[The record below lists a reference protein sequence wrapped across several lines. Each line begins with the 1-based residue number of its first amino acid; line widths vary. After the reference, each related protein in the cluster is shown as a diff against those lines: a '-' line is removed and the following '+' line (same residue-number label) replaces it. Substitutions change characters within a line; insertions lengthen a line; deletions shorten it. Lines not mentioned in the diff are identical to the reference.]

1 MIGTSHEV
9 EARLLR
15 AERDCKLEESI
26 VLEGRPELPDGR
38 PAPLTITQL
47 DDLLGER
54 TNQTRIVLGTPATG
68 VTDVGDTLRTV
79 TGRIADWTLPPIGK
93 PSAFKQELTGG
104 HPRER
109 RVIISDFAR
118 YPVKPETCREAVTLA
133 ETLLPSTPGVA
144 RTVVL
149 VTDPRQLDLWRT
161 LLMGEEQVFAAPVV
175 LRRHDQRSLRNWA
188 QQREAFN
195 TEERLERLHALTGG
209 WPWLVDR
216 AHRLHGELGDPDEVL
231 RRLAGMLTDRSTIR
245 AFVEATGVYA
255 HPTLA
260 AGYQA
265 VAGEFQSGLAEADE
279 IVTAI
284 AYQAADEE
292 AGRWVFA
299 CLDALQGLT
308 GRTGGC
314 AWSRC
319 FGSALPLL
327 YDAVGRPASDNPL
340 RVRRSRF
347 LGTADT
353 RSVTEWYTHPRES
366 NRPRVGVPGRPVSPR
381 GSLVLPHER
390 IGHGRA
396 RGHDR
401 RGDCR
406 RLQRGRAA
414 DRSVH
419 HA

>member
-216 AHRLHGELGDPDEVL
+216 AHRLHGELGDPGEVL

-260 AGYQA
+260 AGYQV

-299 CLDALQGLT
+299 CLDALQVFDRED
-308 GRTGGC
+308 GRL
-314 AWSRC
+314 R
-319 FGSALPLL
+319 LEPLL
-327 YDAVGRPASDNPL
+327 RECVASAV
-340 RVRRSRF
+340 
-347 LGTADT
+347 
-353 RSVTEWYTHPRES
+353 
-366 NRPRVGVPGRPVSPR
+366 
-381 GSLVLPHER
+381 
-390 IGHGRA
+390 
-396 RGHDR
+396 
-401 RGDCR
+401 
-406 RLQRGRAA
+406 
-414 DRSVH
+414 
-419 HA
+419 